1 MKATVTITRA
11 SDDTFRI
18 VVRDEASNIC
28 FVKLTM
34 QPADF
39 AMAISSLA
47 ERPAEMEVCGLQ
59 HVGRRLVVEHREI
72 LCPIKTYDK
81 SALQAWLADNAQDDG
96 WVVRTNLK
104 SQGSVEHRPDGTLL
118 RYTAW
123 KYVDD
128 SEAVK

>member
-28 FVKLTM
+28 FVELTM

-47 ERPAEMEVCGLQ
+47 ERPANMEVRGLK
-59 HVGRRLVVEHREI
+59 HVGKRLVIENREI
-72 LCPIKTYDK
+72 LCPIKTYDR
-81 SALQAWLADNAQDDG
+81 ATLQAWLAENAQDDDWIVSTYLG
-96 WVVRTNLK
+96 
-104 SQGSVEHRPDGTLL
+104 SQRSIVSKPGGTLL
-118 RYTAW
+118 RYSAR

-128 SEAVK
+128 SEAGK